1 MILTNCAQCAAPLDH
16 KAPRCGI
23 CKTRYCGRPCQ
34 KLHWQQGGHKAI
46 CQEIKRG
53 GGAEQYHAD
62 KKYTEAVAAA
72 VEKCAEDTKGQT
84 CYICTQALHWKTKE
98 GLVRGCACRGTAG
111 FAHVSCLAEQAKILV
126 AEALENNLDDKVKD
140 ERWKRWSTC
149 SLCEQHYH
157 GVVCCALGW
166 ACWKTYLGRPEGH
179 WTRRNAMNLLGSGLS
194 KAKLHE
200 DALSVGEAELA
211 MERRLG
217 ADEDS
222 ILITQGNLAT
232 IYRELGLHEKAL
244 RLRRDVYFG
253 FLKLNGEDHRD
264 TLIAANNYAMNLLDL
279 RRFKE
284 AKRVL
289 RKVIP
294 VALRVLGAE
303 HNLTLSLREDLCR
316 ATLCGDSSANERRDA
331 LKMLEDTLGVMR
343 RVLGPQHP
351 TTQRVQQCLCSYREQ
366 FWSRVRDR

>member
-1 MILTNCAQCAAPLDH
+1 
-16 KAPRCGI
+16 
-23 CKTRYCGRPCQ
+23 
-34 KLHWQQGGHKAI
+34 
-46 CQEIKRG
+46 
-53 GGAEQYHAD
+53 
-62 KKYTEAVAAA
+62 
-72 VEKCAEDTKGQT
+72 
-84 CYICTQALHWKTKE
+84 
-98 GLVRGCACRGTAG
+98 
-111 FAHVSCLAEQAKILV
+111 
-126 AEALENNLDDKVKD
+126 
-140 ERWKRWSTC
+140 
-149 SLCEQHYH
+149 
-157 GVVCCALGW
+157 
-166 ACWKTYLGRPEGH
+166 
-179 WTRRNAMNLLGSGLS
+179 MNLLGSGLS

>member
-1 MILTNCAQCAAPLDH
+1 M
-16 KAPRCGI
+16 
-23 CKTRYCGRPCQ
+23 
-34 KLHWQQGGHKAI
+34 
-46 CQEIKRG
+46 
-53 GGAEQYHAD
+53 
-62 KKYTEAVAAA
+62 
-72 VEKCAEDTKGQT
+72 
-84 CYICTQALHWKTKE
+84 
-98 GLVRGCACRGTAG
+98 
-111 FAHVSCLAEQAKILV
+111 
-126 AEALENNLDDKVKD
+126 
-140 ERWKRWSTC
+140 
-149 SLCEQHYH
+149 
-157 GVVCCALGW
+157 
-166 ACWKTYLGRPEGH
+166 GRPE
-179 WTRRNAMNLLGSGLS
+179 TDYLRRLAISQLGNGLS
-194 KAKLHE
+194 EADHHE
-200 DALSVGEAELA
+200 DALSVREAELS
-211 MERRLG
+211 MERRIG
-217 ADEDS
+217 APEEH

-264 TLIAANNYAMNLLDL
+264 TLIAANNYALNLLDL

-303 HNLTLSLREDLCR
+303 HDLTLSLREDFCR

-351 TTQRVQQCLCSYREQ
+351 VTQRVQRNLHIYREQ
-366 FWSRVRDR
+366 FRVYAHGRRLSIAVVELY

>member
-1 MILTNCAQCAAPLDH
+1 M
-16 KAPRCGI
+16 
-23 CKTRYCGRPCQ
+23 
-34 KLHWQQGGHKAI
+34 
-46 CQEIKRG
+46 
-53 GGAEQYHAD
+53 
-62 KKYTEAVAAA
+62 
-72 VEKCAEDTKGQT
+72 
-84 CYICTQALHWKTKE
+84 
-98 GLVRGCACRGTAG
+98 
-111 FAHVSCLAEQAKILV
+111 LV
-126 AEALENNLDDKVKD
+126 AEALEKNNLDRKVWD
-140 ERWKRWSTC
+140 LWHTC
-149 SLCEQHYH
+149 GLCKQRYH
-157 GVVCCALGW
+157 GEVLCALGW
-166 ACWKTYLGRPEGH
+166 ACWRTYLWRPEWDRIRGL
-179 WTRRNAMNLLGSGLS
+179 AMNMLGDGLF
-194 KAKLHE
+194 KADHHE
-200 DALSVGEAELA
+200 DALSVYEAQLS
-211 MERRLG
+211 MLRRLG
-217 ADEDS
+217 GPGSERS

-244 RLRRDVYFG
+244 RLRRDVCFG